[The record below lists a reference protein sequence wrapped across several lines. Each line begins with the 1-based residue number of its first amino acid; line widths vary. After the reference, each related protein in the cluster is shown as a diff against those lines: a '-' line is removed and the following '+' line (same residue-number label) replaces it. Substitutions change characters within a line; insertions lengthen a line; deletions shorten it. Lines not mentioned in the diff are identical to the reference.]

1 MARALGKGFAV
12 VAVAAAAWVLFS
24 IEGFAFSLW
33 ALDRDPACDGA
44 GSERC
49 AFNLL
54 TAFLVSALV
63 GLEALVGTAIAG
75 VLLVLGRLNG
85 ARIAASLLVALLA
98 LEHVWLLV

>member
-1 MARALGKGFAV
+1 MGRALGKGFAI

-33 ALDRDPACDGA
+33 ALDRDPACDAREACG
-44 GSERC
+44 
-49 AFNLL
+49 FNVV

-75 VLLVLGRLNG
+75 VLVVLGRLNG
-85 ARIAASLLVALLA
+85 ARIAASLLVALVA